1 MKTAKYLGH
10 SYLLSYGST
19 YNVVGESVTH
29 FKVRNTDGKLD
40 WYSKKNFTQVS
51 GSLSNSGISDSLVET
66 IEKELK
72 DTEKRMADL
81 QKKLQEAKTPPTK
94 NLMLRSSQ
102 KRGSGW
108 RVGVETALGYLV
120 EAMMLATD
128 AFDCHGLCIDL
139 TSEGDGIELDRDY
152 EWKLEQ
158 RGSKQ
163 VLVVLE
169 R

>member
-1 MKTAKYLGH
+1 MKTAKYRGNG
-10 SYLLSYGST
+10 YLLSYGST
-19 YNVVGESVTH
+19 YNIEDENSTH

-40 WYSKKNFTQVS
+40 WYSKKNFTQVTR
-51 GSLSNSGISDSLVET
+51 SLSNSGISDSLVAT

-72 DTEKRMADL
+72 DTETRMAEL
-81 QKKLQEAKTPPTK
+81 QKKLKEAKNPPTK

-108 RVGVETALGYLV
+108 RDEVETALGNLV
-120 EAMMLATD
+120 EAMMYGTD
-128 AFDCHGLCIDL
+128 AFDRHGLVMELSSD
-139 TSEGDGIELDRDY
+139 GDGIELDRDY

-158 RGSKQ
+158 RGNKQ

>member
-1 MKTAKYLGH
+1 MKTAKYTGYATLLTYLH
-10 SYLLSYGST
+10 SYNIEDENS
-19 YNVVGESVTH
+19 TH
-29 FKVRNTDGKLD
+29 FKVRNNDGKLD

-51 GSLSNSGISDSLVET
+51 GGLSNSGISDSLVAT

-94 NLMLRSSQ
+94 NLMLRSAELNS
-102 KRGSGW
+102 SW
-108 RVGVETALGYLV
+108 SADVENALSYLV
-120 EAMMLATD
+120 EAMLDNTN
-128 AFDCHGLCIDL
+128 AFDRHGLVMDL

-158 RGSKQ
+158 RGNKL
-163 VLVVLE
+163 VLIVLE

>member
-1 MKTAKYLGH
+1 MKTAKYLG
-10 SYLLSYGST
+10 SGYLLSYGDT
-19 YNVVGESVTH
+19 YNVVGESDTH

-40 WYSKKNFTQVS
+40 WYSKKNFTQVTS
-51 GSLSNSGISDSLVET
+51 SLSNSGISDSLVAT

-72 DTEKRMADL
+72 DTETRMAEL
-81 QKKLQEAKTPPTK
+81 QKKLKEAKNPPTK

-108 RVGVETALGYLV
+108 SEEVEAALSNLV
-120 EAMMLATD
+120 EAMMCSTD
-128 AFDCHGLCIDL
+128 AFDRKGLVMDL
-139 TSEGDGIELDRDY
+139 TSDGDGIELDRDY
-152 EWKLEQ
+152 DWKLEQ
-158 RGSKQ
+158 RGNKQ